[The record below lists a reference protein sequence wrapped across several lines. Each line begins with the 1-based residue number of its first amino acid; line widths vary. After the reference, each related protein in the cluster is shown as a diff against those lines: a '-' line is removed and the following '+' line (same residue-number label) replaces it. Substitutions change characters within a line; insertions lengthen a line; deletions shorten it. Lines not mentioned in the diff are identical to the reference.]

1 MKNKV
6 KVLICI
12 VLSVGLP
19 VIFFFNLGKYLDVT
33 QQPLKADIIVC
44 LGGGSL
50 ERIQKAGLLY
60 EEGYA
65 TKDALLLVG
74 DAEANIEYMRTYKPE
89 LGFVFDLEPEN
100 TGEEIYAVKRYMKAH
115 GYKQALIVT
124 HPSHSR
130 RVSLLTS
137 LISVEGDEEMS
148 FRVIDSG
155 VTWWDEER
163 YYQNEIGRNAAM
175 SEAVKLV
182 YNFIGYGILEK
193 AGLLDEVKS
202 WVMNY
207 RAAHEEEK

>member
-1 MKNKV
+1 MKNKA
-6 KVLICI
+6 KVLIGI
-12 VLSVGLP
+12 ALLVGLP

-33 QQPLKADIIVC
+33 QQPLKADIIIC

-65 TKDALLLVG
+65 AKDTLLLVG
-74 DAEANIEYMRTYKPE
+74 DAEANIEYMRTYKPK
-89 LGFVFDLEPEN
+89 LRFVVDLEPEN

-137 LISVEGDEEMS
+137 LISVEGDEAMR
-148 FRVIDSG
+148 FRIVDSG
-155 VTWWDEER
+155 VAWWDKER
-163 YYQNEIGRNAAM
+163 YYQNEIGRHAAM
-175 SEAVKLV
+175 SEALKLI
-182 YNFIGYGILEK
+182 YNFIGYGILDK

-202 WVMNY
+202 WVVNY